1 MGGRTAPAAA
11 SYTAGAPPAHTGAG
25 DPRLLRPRFVRG
37 EHFTIAGPHNR
48 SAVCPPIPC
57 YLTGTCTSG
66 PLETTLGGTGR
77 AADNLLGGL
86 LHGSGDDPLSQVIT
100 NLLGRRL

>member
-1 MGGRTAPAAA
+1 MVKNLLIA
-11 SYTAGAPPAHTGAG
+11 SAIAAGAVAPTLGAVP
-25 DPRLLRPRFVRG
+25 DNFV
-37 EHFTIAGPHNR
+37 
-48 SAVCPPIPC
+48 PC

-77 AADNLLGGL
+77 VVDNVVGGV
-86 LHGSGDDPLSQVIT
+86 LHGSGEDPLSQVII

>member
-1 MGGRTAPAAA
+1 MLESLIVA
-11 SYTAGAPPAHTGAG
+11 SAIAAGAVAPSADALPANT
-25 DPRLLRPRFVRG
+25 
-37 EHFTIAGPHNR
+37 
-48 SAVCPPIPC
+48 IPC

-77 AADNLLGGL
+77 VVDNVLGGV
-86 LHGSGDDPLSQVIT
+86 LHGSGEDPLSQILI